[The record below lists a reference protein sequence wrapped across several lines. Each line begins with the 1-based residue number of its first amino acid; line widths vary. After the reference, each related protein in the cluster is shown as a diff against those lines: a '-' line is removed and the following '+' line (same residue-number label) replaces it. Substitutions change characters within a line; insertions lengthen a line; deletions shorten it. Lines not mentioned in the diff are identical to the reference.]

1 MLCCRGSSSVQK
13 IDHRRRQ
20 SVVKTS
26 KTHSPAA
33 GSCATSLFLPHFD
46 VICDLLLNR
55 LKTTLRVESPSIF
68 LEKYSSRFFWED
80 RRRLY
85 SQGNS
90 LQNRIHLLNN
100 DLKLCNYNYFQ
111 NTNNIRL

>member
-46 VICDLLLNR
+46 VICDLLLT
-55 LKTTLRVESPSIF
+55 KQTQDYPASRVSFDLPRKILFPIF
-68 LEKYSSRFFWED
+68 LGRPKKT
-80 RRRLY
+80 
-85 SQGNS
+85 
-90 LQNRIHLLNN
+90 LLAG
-100 DLKLCNYNYFQ
+100 
-111 NTNNIRL
+111 